1 MGKVTLVAAF
11 FFSVISCELVVS
23 PEDEVNLSSEYL
35 LDNAEVVSRYQQEG
49 RCPDVQD
56 EVGILLFFLQLFPP
70 RQIPPKNFPLPD
82 SLNISPHQVQILRYF
97 VQLGPN
103 ERQER
108 NVGAVVSPGHVVE
121 HKYSWSDESWLPQRQ
136 RIE

>member
-1 MGKVTLVAAF
+1 MHSNCREMGKVALAAALF

-23 PEDEVNLSSEYL
+23 PEDESNLSSEYL
-35 LDNAEVVSRYQQEG
+35 LDNAEVVSRYKQEG
-49 RCPDVQD
+49 RCPEVQD
-56 EVGILLFFLQLFPP
+56 EVRILSYGVFNCFLRARFPN
-70 RQIPPKNFPLPD
+70 IPPF
-82 SLNISPHQVQILRYF
+82 QVRILRYY

-121 HKYSWSDESWLPQRQ
+121 HKYSWSDESWLPQLQ